1 MRSLWL
7 ALLGLVGRSH
17 SCAATSTRVLLD
29 AGANLGHAIPLRM
42 AHYLGPWLA
51 PEGDNHTEVATELM
65 AMVTGK
71 SGSRKRRKY
80 VKKAEDVLLLSLG
93 DSATYHALM
102 EYVPEWRDAP
112 EKNLADAESFGV
124 FTLRCGD
131 ITVMAGNGFPI
142 DKAWN
147 ASTKVDTGAAF
158 AAYELL
164 QSLGFAFWSP
174 LEGPIA
180 PATLQNLPEKDG
192 HMSMRWE
199 APRWR
204 SRTFHLHTQHPLELT
219 DVLQGFDLPLSL
231 DRGGVDT
238 AARLRVEDAWAGLDR
253 IERRWLATGFVEE
266 RGREGDEDECSAEA
280 SGETPAVAAKWACAA
295 VIARGE
301 HCELWEEM
309 VPDVSR
315 FFEWSVAHRLNRI
328 EWILLGNR
336 RWGDLVA
343 SPLRQARL
351 RFLAGLGQGMG
362 LMVGVDDPIAFQQQH
377 SWVMTTTLAPEAWQ
391 VASVM
396 ERVDW
401 LIGGAN
407 FDFLSTEAGFS
418 EFSAPDDKLMLR
430 LLNVFA
436 SHVNG
441 TWGKEATV
449 KVHCSSNQFCKHFQ
463 DPRTDTP
470 LNFNFLPSYAGPEMG
485 VLPHTVQAYALDD
498 PSAGVYGNNNF
509 SFMADYI
516 RWEGGQGGARG
527 GEEGFR
533 RQVHFY
539 PETAYFINVDID
551 VPLFLP
557 VYAERRLHDLLLL
570 AGMEEKEGFRLAGT
584 WNFDSGWEWGYWLND
599 IIMAASMWNPTQF
612 QEVEGEKDYCS
623 GGKSNSCGR
632 NVTLKAFQRA
642 VEQAL
647 RQLPPTVRAQMA
659 EWVADL
665 VHFQYHTLLLG
676 ELGDEASVPS
686 PNQIKLSGIAYLC
699 GKDTWVE
706 LPRRL
711 GLTFTQPDYVGF
723 DEHNHP
729 DYPHVQPLLAYMRA
743 RTATLHAKGAALVA
757 ALAESLDK
765 LSPHLLEHLQE
776 MRDGIHLQALRA
788 HHIALLYEATSP
800 ASMAIDSSQERKE
813 QRQLLLAEGRAVL
826 EKATDVVRDRE
837 KQYHAPMGR
846 IAGWRENP
854 TVYHWDYL
862 WSVKSLYF
870 WWRDQGRAEGVSLA
884 SRWSFC
890 YLNRMDPSEV
900 AVGMGKN
907 FLRAIGTYLPH
918 VLPWS
923 ETVTDCLAPPSE
935 EFVFP
940 RDL

>member
-1 MRSLWL
+1 MRCLWL
-7 ALLGLVGRSH
+7 ALLGLAGGNLSSAV
-17 SCAATSTRVLLD
+17 TRVLLD
-29 AGANLGHAIPLRM
+29 AGANLGRAIPLRV

-51 PEGDNHTEVATELM
+51 DDQTETAAEIM
-65 AMVTGK
+65 AVVTGK
-71 SGSRKRRKY
+71 SSSKRRKQQ
-80 VKKAEDVLLLSLG
+80 KKGEAVLLLSLG

-112 EKNLADAESFGV
+112 EMKAADAESFGI
-124 FTLRCGD
+124 FTLRRGD
-131 ITVMAGNGFPI
+131 ITVLAGNGFPI
-142 DKAWN
+142 AKAWN
-147 ASTKVDTGAAF
+147 ASTTVDTGAAF

-180 PATLQNLPEKDG
+180 PVTLQNLPVKD
-192 HMSMRWE
+192 SIKTVRWE

-238 AARLRVEDAWAGLDR
+238 AARERSEDAWTGLER
-253 IERRWLATGFVEE
+253 IEQRWVATGLA
-266 RGREGDEDECSAEA
+266 GEGEKEECSADA
-280 SGETPAVAAKWACAA
+280 SDDKLAVAARACAA
-295 VIARGE
+295 VTARGE

-309 VPDVSR
+309 VPDVLR

-336 RWGDLVA
+336 RWGALVA

-351 RFLAGLGQGMG
+351 RFLACLGQGMG

-391 VASVM
+391 VASVR

-430 LLNVFA
+430 LLDAFA

-449 KVHCSSNQFCKHFQ
+449 KVHCSSNQFCKHFK

-470 LNFNFLPSYAGPEMG
+470 LNFNFLPTYAGPEMG

-498 PSAGVYGNNNF
+498 PSAGVYGNKNF
-509 SFMADYI
+509 SFMAEYI
-516 RWEGGQGGARG
+516 RWEAGEGGARG
-527 GEEGFR
+527 GMEGFR

-570 AGMEEKEGFRLAGT
+570 AGVEEEEGFRLAGT

-599 IIMAASMWNPTQF
+599 VVMAAAMWDPIQF
-612 QEVEGEKDYCS
+612 VEVEGGKEEKSCS
-623 GGKSNSCGR
+623 SGS
-632 NVTLKAFQRA
+632 VMLKAFQRA

-647 RQLPPTVRAQMA
+647 RQLPSAIRATMA
-659 EWVADL
+659 EWVAKL
-665 VHFQYHTLLLG
+665 VYFQYHTLLLG
-676 ELGDEASVPS
+676 ELGDDASIPC
-686 PNQIKLSGIAYLC
+686 PNQSKLSGIAYLC

-711 GLTFTQPDYVGF
+711 GMTFTQPDYVAF
-723 DEHNHP
+723 DEHTHP
-729 DYPHVQPLLAYMRA
+729 DYPHVQPLLAYMHA
-743 RTATLHAKGAALVA
+743 RTAILHAEGAALVA
-757 ALAESLDK
+757 ALEETADT
-765 LSPHLLEHLQE
+765 LSPRLLEHLRE

-788 HHIALLYEATSP
+788 HQVALLYEATSP
-800 ASMAIDSSQERKE
+800 SLIAKDATPELQERRK
-813 QRQLLLAEGRAVL
+813 QLLADSRAVL
-826 EKATDVVRDRE
+826 EEATVVVRARE
-837 KQYHAPMGR
+837 EQYHAPMGR

-870 WWRDQGRAEGVSLA
+870 WWRDQGRAEGVSLP

-900 AVGMGKN
+900 AVGVGKN
-907 FLRAIGTYLPH
+907 FLRAVGTYLPY

-923 ETVTDCLAPPSE
+923 GTVTDCLAPPLE